1 MIMSVNTATNECRD
15 LDDAFDYFTGV
26 QRYGLMEGAVRLYN
40 LSGGTVAVL
49 SDRVLLDGADETYA
63 PREAAPELPLGVQA
77 PSLETLTTGRWI
89 PVETVGS
96 DRWDDRLR
104 PHARFDVDGTWH
116 GSDGC
121 NGLGGRWSMDTQTG
135 EWLASTLGQT
145 EIGCDNVDVSGM
157 VAPPRAVGIDGDE
170 LVFYASDGAETGRFV
185 ADQG

>member
-1 MIMSVNTATNECRD
+1 MIMSVSAATNECRD
-15 LDDAFDYFTGV
+15 LDDAFAYFTGV

-49 SDRVLLDGADETYA
+49 SDRVLLDAADATYA

-77 PSLETLTTGRWI
+77 PALETLRTGRWI

-96 DRWDDRLR
+96 DRWDEQRR
-104 PHARFDVDGTWH
+104 PHARFGADGTWH

-121 NGLGGRWSMDTQTG
+121 NDLGGRWSMDTQSG
-135 EWLASTLGQT
+135 EWLASTFGQT
-145 EIGCDNVDVSGM
+145 DIGCGNVDVSGM
-157 VAPPRAVGIDGDE
+157 VAPPRVVGFDGDE
-170 LVFYASDGAETGRFV
+170 LVFFDGDGAETGRFV